1 MRGQKGALRVVQVSV
16 RGVGVNRGDEG
27 LGQPRQVMTAGTYGP
42 SGQPIFVIVISPMY
56 SMRSGEHSEVVLRWH
71 PGCM

>member
-1 MRGQKGALRVVQVSV
+1 MDALGFVVVLV
-16 RGVGVNRGDEG
+16 CGGGVNWADKG

-42 SGQPIFVIVISPMY
+42 SGQLVFEIMTPHVWY
-56 SMRSGEHSEVVLRWH
+56 AKQHCSEVVLSWH